1 MVSLFID
8 ANIFLEVQL
17 QQAETSQCEKLLEY
31 VESKRSEVWINS
43 FLVFSMLLTIQHKTG
58 NLEKCEQLLSIL
70 NSYQGLNVFN
80 PSFST
85 ILNAIRF
92 QSNFSLDFDDAL
104 VLSCM
109 DQLKITH
116 IVTFDS
122 DFDEIDKI
130 DVLNPKEA
138 LILLQENGSKE
149 FHKQN

>member
-17 QQAETSQCEKLLEY
+17 GQAESSQCKQFLEY
-31 VESKRSEVWINS
+31 LESNENEVWINS
-43 FLVFSMLLTIQHKTG
+43 FLVFSMLLTIQHKTED
-58 NLEKCEQLLSIL
+58 LEKCEQLLTIL
-70 NSYQGLNVFN
+70 NSYKGLNVLN

-85 ILNAIRF
+85 IFNAIKF
-92 QSNFSLDFDDAL
+92 QTQYDLDFDDAL

-109 DQLKITH
+109 DHLEISQ

-130 DVLNPKEA
+130 KVLSPKEA
-138 LILLQENGSKE
+138 LKLLQDKDKNS
-149 FHKQN
+149 